1 MAAVA
6 DDVERLARLAYTD
19 APATTQDNHAK
30 EQFVDA
36 IMDGDL
42 RVRVLQT
49 RPGTL
54 QDALKSAL
62 ELESYT
68 LAVRL
73 SER

>member
-1 MAAVA
+1 MKLRSIRRLKGESLAAVA

-19 APATTQDNHAK
+19 APATTQDNLAK

-49 RPGTL
+49 RTAG
-54 QDALKSAL
+54 
-62 ELESYT
+62 
-68 LAVRL
+68 RL
-73 SER
+73 H